1 MPLNV
6 KFFYSIRI
14 VKCRFLQDAIKD
26 VEQDDVEAADFVLTG
41 LLRKEEKPKWK
52 KSHLKNPVVIE
63 NVTSEKAFRKL
74 LNMNPELYDKTEWEV
89 FEVFFN
95 DILEIPVQH
104 TNKYV
109 NWDKNNLHFTV
120 ANDEMVT
127 FIGILFLSGYNQR
140 TYETDYWSKNPDL
153 ECLIVASA
161 MSQTRFQHRKSYL
174 HAADN
179 ENLSETKM
187 AKIESFYQI
196 LNENF

>member
-26 VEQDDVEAADFVLTG
+26 VEQDDVEATDFVLTG

-109 NWDKNNLHFTV
+109 NWDKNNLQFTV